1 MVAEASIG
9 QDTIAGAFQGLA
21 WKEARIVT
29 DANAAVGQDQGD
41 MTLSEHFRLIAV
53 HDSGAVT
60 DRLNLGKCDP
70 ILMTTVSNQVD
81 RSRRTLIAS
90 TSL

>member
-1 MVAEASIG
+1 
-9 QDTIAGAFQGLA
+9 
-21 WKEARIVT
+21 
-29 DANAAVGQDQGD
+29 

-81 RSRRTLIAS
+81 RSWRTLIAS